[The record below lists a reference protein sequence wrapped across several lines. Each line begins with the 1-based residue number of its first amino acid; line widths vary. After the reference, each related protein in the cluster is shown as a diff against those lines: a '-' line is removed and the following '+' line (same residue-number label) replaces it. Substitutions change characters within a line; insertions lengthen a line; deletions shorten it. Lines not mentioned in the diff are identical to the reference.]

1 MTSLFVKT
9 MMSSLRRGLRVFV
22 LGTAVFLA
30 GFLASLIWT
39 AGTSP
44 SRGESAAAS
53 QSAVIPQPG
62 QLHSTFADV
71 ADMVRPAVVFIKTER
86 SIGSSERGESF
97 GPFDFF
103 REMLP
108 EDNNSR
114 RVPGGGSGFIIDA
127 DGRILTNYHVIR
139 DAEKITVALGY
150 GPDEEEYDATVVG
163 SDSYTDLAVIKI
175 DAHRNLPVV
184 KLGDSDEM
192 RVGDW
197 VMAVGTPFGQLAGT
211 VTVGIISAKGRT
223 DLRIMGGNEQGFQDF
238 IQTDASINF
247 GNSGGPLVNLR
258 GEAIG
263 INTAIN
269 PSGQGIGFAIPVN
282 MAKNISQQ
290 LVQKGRVQYGFLG
303 IRLQELTK
311 ALAQGLDI
319 QVDSGILVTEVLPDT
334 PAQKAGLKKNDVIV
348 EFDKKPVRDD
358 GRFRLMVAN
367 TEVGTTVPIVIVRD
381 GKRKQLS
388 IALTERPK
396 EEAVAASPERPGQWL
411 GLQVDEPEGS
421 NEDGVVVVGV
431 EPDSPAGRA
440 GIREGDVITEIYS
453 RPVSNLKEYVG
464 VSEKLKERKDP
475 IAFLVKREKTSR
487 YILVTPDKD

>member
-1 MTSLFVKT
+1 MARFYASTT
-9 MMSSLRRGLRVFV
+9 MSSLRRCLRGFV
-22 LGTAVFLA
+22 LGTTIFLA
-30 GFLASLIWT
+30 GFLASLVWT
-39 AGTSP
+39 ADTSS
-44 SRGESAAAS
+44 SRGESAPSS
-53 QSAVIPQPG
+53 QSAVFPQPG
-62 QLHSTFADV
+62 EIHSTFADV

-86 SIGSSERGESF
+86 SITASEQNENF

-108 EDNNSR
+108 EDHPR

-139 DAEKITVALGY
+139 DAEKITVVLGY

-163 SDSYTDLAVIKI
+163 SDAYTDLAVIRI
-175 DAHRNLPVV
+175 DAHKALPVV
-184 KLGDSDEM
+184 KLGDSEEM

-223 DLRIMGGNEQGFQDF
+223 DLLIMGGNEQGFQDF

-282 MAKNISQQ
+282 MAKNITQQ
-290 LVQKGRVQYGFLG
+290 LVEKGRVQYGFLG
-303 IRLQELTK
+303 IRLQELNK

-319 QVDSGILVTEVLPDT
+319 QVESGILVTEVLPNT
-334 PAQKAGLKKNDVIV
+334 PAAKAGLQKNDVIV
-348 EFDKKPVRDD
+348 EFDKTPVRDD

-367 TEVGTTVPIVIVRD
+367 TEVGTAVPIVIVRD
-381 GKRKQLS
+381 GKKKQLA
-388 IALTERPK
+388 ITLTERPQD
-396 EEAVAASPERPGQWL
+396 EALAAAPQRQDQWL
-411 GLQVDEPEGS
+411 GLQVDELDNP
-421 NEDGVVVVGV
+421 NDDGVVVVGV
-431 EPDSPAGRA
+431 EDESPAGRA

-453 RPVSNLKEYVG
+453 RRVSNLKEYVG

-475 IAFLVKREKTSR
+475 IAFLVKRDKTSR
-487 YILVTPDKD
+487 YILVVPEKN